1 LSSNVLGAQLISHQ
15 EGNVSVFIGSLKA
28 GNISYVDEVI
38 FQALADHEKYAD
50 GWYNNY
56 RACYQDDKLFR
67 LHDPVIFTHY
77 TVERMGFITEL
88 ILLKCLNGEELR
100 LVRLDTFSFGNVL
113 YTMVSVLI

>member
-28 GNISYVDEVI
+28 GNISYADEVI

-67 LHDPVIFTHY
+67 L
-77 TVERMGFITEL
+77 
-88 ILLKCLNGEELR
+88 NGEELR